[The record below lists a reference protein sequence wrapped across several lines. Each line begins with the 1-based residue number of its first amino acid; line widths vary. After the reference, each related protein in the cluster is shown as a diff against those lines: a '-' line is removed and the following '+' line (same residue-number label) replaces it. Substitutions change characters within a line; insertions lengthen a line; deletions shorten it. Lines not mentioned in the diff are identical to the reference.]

1 VFEGLKAR
9 LEKLLADHTLQG
21 DPRQRAALLH
31 AAIVEAKVALATMR
45 DALTATERTLAAE
58 RSQLADTERR
68 GRLAAQVPDPETVQ
82 IAEQFSVRHRER
94 ILMLEKKLGAQREEL
109 VLTERDVVQ
118 MTAELRVARQGGV
131 DGATPA
137 QAAAWR
143 DVEAAG
149 GTRPETDTDGELLKH
164 QLNRTQMDK
173 AVEAQLEHLKKK
185 LGKEK
190 P

>member
-1 VFEGLKAR
+1 
-9 LEKLLADHTLQG
+9 
-21 DPRQRAALLH
+21 
-31 AAIVEAKVALATMR
+31 
-45 DALTATERTLAAE
+45 
-58 RSQLADTERR
+58 
-68 GRLAAQVPDPETVQ
+68 
-82 IAEQFSVRHRER
+82 
-94 ILMLEKKLGAQREEL
+94 
-109 VLTERDVVQ
+109 
-118 MTAELRVARQGGV
+118 V

-137 QAAAWR
+137 ASTSRQAAAC
-143 DVEAAG
+143 AG